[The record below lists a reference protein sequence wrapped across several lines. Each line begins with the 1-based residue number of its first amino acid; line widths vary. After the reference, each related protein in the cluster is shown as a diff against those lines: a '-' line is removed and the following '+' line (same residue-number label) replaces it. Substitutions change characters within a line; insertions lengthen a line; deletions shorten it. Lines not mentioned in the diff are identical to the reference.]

1 MAYPPPPPSSHPS
14 PPPRPPSRRR
24 PPWPLLV
31 GAAAV
36 ALVVLGAGILWALGG
51 ADGSLR
57 QVRGVVGSE
66 KVPFFEDERVRSRL
80 AELGYEVT
88 VRPRGSRAIAEAI
101 EEGEDFG
108 SPGSTPSTE
117 HFKEVNG
124 IEEEYRPFS
133 TPMVLLSYEPIA
145 EALAEAGVAAQESDG
160 TWSFDMQAYLDLTEE
175 RTRWRDLPGDSVSS
189 NNRNELL
196 IRTTDPR
203 TSNSAAMHLVVL
215 SYLLNDEEI
224 VQGTSVDDD
233 LAATLSR
240 LFLAQGQPPDS
251 SQQPFEHYRDLGPGH
266 TPLVWAYEFQYI
278 AAAVHGPALPED
290 AVLMYPSPTVFST
303 HTILPVTEAGS
314 EIGRLL
320 TEDEVLQT
328 LAADY
333 GFRTEDTERFEE
345 LVGEHA
351 LPVRRQVGDVVH
363 EPAYRTVEA
372 LIGRI
377 EQEYSDS
384 GQPAPAADQQP
395 GPGGPGGPLNDRRN
409 P

>member
-1 MAYPPPPPSSHPS
+1 MAYPPPHPPAPA
-14 PPPRPPSRRR
+14 RRR

-31 GAAAV
+31 AAAAV
-36 ALVVLGAGILWALGG
+36 ALLVLVAAALWAIGR
-51 ADGSLR
+51 ADGSLTR
-57 QVRGVVGSE
+57 VRGVVGSE

-88 VRPRGSRAIAEAI
+88 VRPLGSRAIAEAI

-124 IEEEYRPFS
+124 VEEEYRPFS

-175 RTRWRDLPGDSVSS
+175 RTRWRDLPGDSVSGS
-189 NNRNELL
+189 NRNELL

-233 LAATLSR
+233 MAATLSR

-290 AVLMYPSPTVFST
+290 AVVMYPSPTVFST
-303 HTILPVTEAGS
+303 HTILPVTEQGS
-314 EIGRLL
+314 EVGRLL
-320 TEDEVLQT
+320 TEDEGLQA

-333 GFRTEDTERFEE
+333 GFRTEDTERFEA
-345 LVGEHA
+345 LVSEHA
-351 LPVRRQVGDVVH
+351 LPIREQVGDVVH

-384 GQPAPAADQQP
+384 GQPAPAADRQP
-395 GPGGPGGPLNDRRN
+395 GPGGPGGPLDDRRM

>member
-1 MAYPPPPPSSHPS
+1 VAA
-14 PPPRPPSRRR
+14 
-24 PPWPLLV
+24 
-31 GAAAV
+31 AAAV
-36 ALVVLGAGILWALGG
+36 ALLVVVAASLWAVGRLGG
-51 ADGSLR
+51 SPQ
-57 QVRGVVGSE
+57 QVQGVVGSE
-66 KVPFFEDERVRSRL
+66 KVPFFEDERVRDRL

-88 VRPRGSRAIAEAI
+88 VRPQGSRAIAESI

-117 HFKEVNG
+117 RFKEVNG
-124 IEEEYRPFS
+124 VDEEYRPFS

-145 EALAEAGVAAQESDG
+145 QALAEEGVAALESDG

-175 RTRWRDLPGDSVSS
+175 RTRWRDLPGDSVSAS
-189 NNRNELL
+189 NRNELL

-224 VQGTSVDDD
+224 VQGTSIDDD
-233 LAATLSR
+233 LAETIAR

-290 AVLMYPSPTVFST
+290 AVVMYPSPTVFST
-303 HTILPVTEAGS
+303 HTVLPLTEAGS
-314 EIGRLL
+314 EVGRLL
-320 TEDEVLQT
+320 TEDPELQT

-333 GFRTEDTERFEE
+333 GFRTEDMAHFQG
-345 LVGEHA
+345 LVSEHG
-351 LPVRRQVGDVVH
+351 LPVREQVGDVVH
-363 EPAYRTVEA
+363 EPAYQTVEA

-377 EQEYSDS
+377 EQEYDDS
-384 GQPAPAADQQP
+384 GQPPPAAD
-395 GPGGPGGPLNDRRN
+395 GASAPGGPGGPLNDRRN